1 MCPTKMTRLIA
12 LFLLLCLAVF
22 AESGPRLGKY
32 NIYSYGA
39 VAKPPLFLG
48 HLEILEGGKYR
59 VSRTSTGPYYGEGTY
74 RFNPADS
81 NIEWL
86 TGPFATPA
94 WAGKFSNQDGRHRIA
109 LRARTIATNSP

>member
-1 MCPTKMTRLIA
+1 MTRLIA

-22 AESGPRLGKY
+22 AESGPR
-32 NIYSYGA
+32 
-39 VAKPPLFLG
+39 FLG

-86 TGPFATPA
+86 TGPFATPD
-94 WAGKFSNQDGRHRIA
+94 WAGKFSNQEGRHRIA